1 VPWYLPSQSLVLL
14 YNSVCQE
21 KEFVRRRGRAQGGGY
36 IGLARTFPFYLCTHW
51 DDEAGQGGSAE
62 ILLTSGELREQYTD
76 TSSSQTAGAE
86 SYYSLDYG
94 WESQDLTIL
103 VPISLNDS
111 GFLISLRKYQII
123 DPNYVVILFIQNS
136 VLNVCF
142 LTIRCHMNYRCII
155 ILVLFS

>member
-1 VPWYLPSQSLVLL
+1 MRP
-14 YNSVCQE
+14 
-21 KEFVRRRGRAQGGGY
+21 GR
-36 IGLARTFPFYLCTHW
+36 
-51 DDEAGQGGSAE
+51 GGSAE
-62 ILLTSGELREQYTD
+62 ILLTSGELKEQYTD

-111 GFLISLRKYQII
+111 GFLISLRKYLII
-123 DPNYVVILFIQNS
+123 DPNYIVILFVQNS

-142 LTIRCHMNYRCII
+142 LTIRCHKNNRCII
-155 ILVLFS
+155 ILILFS